1 MPGGR
6 DHPGLLTLVR
16 RHIAVPSTTVLGSER
31 GRELLKQLAA
41 KCDIIVENFRPST
54 PEKWGLGYEEL
65 PRLSETP
72 GEIRWLGA
80 GLGAQN
86 EDIYK
91 VLLELSS
98 AEIEDL
104 RISGVI

>member
-1 MPGGR
+1 MAAWVASLDLATVLAHCSSGGVPASLIYSIEDIFEDPQYR
-6 DHPGLLTLVR
+6 ARGNIQMTDSRAGK
-16 RHIAVPSTTVLGSER
+16 IAVPGV
-31 GRELLKQLAA
+31 
-41 KCDIIVENFRPST
+41 V
-54 PEKWGLGYEEL
+54 

-80 GLGAQN
+80 ELGAQN

-91 VLLELSS
+91 GLLELSS

-104 RISGVI
+104 RLSGVI

>member
-1 MPGGR
+1 MTDSRAGE
-6 DHPGLLTLVR
+6 
-16 RHIAVPSTTVLGSER
+16 IAVPGV
-31 GRELLKQLAA
+31 
-41 KCDIIVENFRPST
+41 V
-54 PEKWGLGYEEL
+54 

-86 EDIYK
+86 EEIYK
-91 VLLELSS
+91 GLLELSG